1 MSSPRNQ
8 KETIKEEIKSEED
21 MYNIKIFRRTL
32 ENNTH
37 EVIEDTKIKKVTSWR
52 KSQKKFFQSLILNI
66 LTLGILHLFSLCY
79 PNLYIKLYCNRRK
92 PKECDFFLVE
102 DIYGQLTLCKKIYK
116 KDKTQNNINFN
127 SDSTK
132 EGIMSSSL
140 SNYSGKL
147 KKNFTKNLTYSFVY
161 RSVTYEYD
169 EVSNEIIPV
178 YINLLNLTCKDIFHY
193 FSEGLSSEG
202 IIKIF
207 QNRYGKNE
215 YALNFQMLYL
225 YFLNIELPYLILVII
240 IGIIELGL
248 SDYISFIAKT
258 VILII
263 LLSAEFINMK
273 INIYDIYKSENT
285 LDGEKVKI
293 RVKRSHK
300 FDEKSELFCLIDNI
314 DLLPGD
320 IIFLKSNDIVPCD
333 CLILEGECMAN
344 SNSLT
349 GNLNIFRKVS
359 LENKNENFNY
369 KKNKENILYH
379 GMKIVKTYSNLKKEY
394 ISALCLNTG
403 PNTFKANMYSNAIYF
418 FERNKQYRNT
428 FSFFGDD
435 RKSVLF
441 IILSIFLIS
450 IICGLIYVFLI
461 MTNISEILD
470 IKKSKTGK
478 IFITILIRVI
488 CKSFMPMYYLINSII
503 ILLGIIKLKNENVFT
518 FEKSKILYSSTIDTL
533 FISKTGTLCEGK
545 FEINGYH
552 PIYVSHHNSNNL
564 FFRTYGVNQNK
575 EINLQLVKYYKDYLN
590 KMKEKSNI
598 NNNSIMFDYNNFNN
612 EKANLKSYEYST
624 LFLECLLSCNN
635 LEKYGMEVFGNS
647 IDSEIFRAMKWD
659 IKADNNFNS
668 NFINPDD
675 FPYRK
680 TENSSNFSNINSGV
694 KVINDIF
701 PNNYYKITESMKT
714 ENTLPEIK
722 TSDNSTNT
730 KNNRRLSIYEE
741 EKSLHRDS
749 LFTNS
754 NNLIEADISQSHINS
769 YKLRIYKRFIK
780 EGAFSSSSITYNFI
794 TKELRFNTKGIPED
808 ILDKCNPSTIPENFD
823 KIIPLYRRKG
833 FIVIICAGRKIN
845 MEQYSDMDH
854 EDKYMNDLTFYGFV
868 TLKNKL
874 KTEVVY
880 ALNELRMFNI
890 NFVISTGDDIY
901 NTLPVGFESTIL
913 DNKDIYSFDK
923 DKEKNRIVIK
933 KIYSSN
939 NNSTKNDEENNNNQN
954 NDNNINNTP
963 EKYSRFSK
971 NYLKSIDK
979 SFKLKQSK
987 IFDNTDSN
995 FNTFLKPDKKIDQLN
1010 LDPNNSTTNINNPNE
1025 SPAPKTRNIK
1035 RIYNNGMASTSKEFL
1050 NQNDPKNSIVVS
1062 NKQLKK
1068 KLQMSRKNLNSFD
1081 FNNIE
1086 SSKKIFSF
1094 VSRKNMSK
1102 YSQDTTTMLGMNEKN
1117 PTLYYYQGI
1126 FEDHKE
1132 LTEDCIYCISGSVFD
1147 FLYQIKTKKHAKILL
1162 DKIHEKCRIFYNM
1175 SSLSKSRVID
1185 YYREYPDDCI
1195 CSIGECQSDIDPII
1209 TSNIGINLQP
1219 PRNYNTILAHFYSPD
1234 ANLLTIKKIIMGGRA
1249 IKENHL
1255 LMKIS
1260 CSIYTLIINAYIL
1273 CCFIRQMDVVQG
1285 QLNILELGFL
1295 FLSITAFTSKVDD
1308 NEGSNC
1314 LIQRKKLYVCHYICQ
1329 ITGLVIIKCSG
1340 IYFHAI
1346 SFNTNN
1352 FLAKTDIDKI
1362 YSTFFFTFCIEQ
1374 LFSTIVVLNLICF
1387 YRKSWFFNTAFIII
1401 ILIIF
1406 AYFVTIITL
1415 NNSNYKVDI
1424 FGILYFEFFENI
1436 VDAYDENNKI
1446 DCFLVCFIDFIL
1458 SIVYSRIVY
1467 YIFEILSKKIP
1478 KNNKK

>member
-1 MSSPRNQ
+1 MSSSQNQ
-8 KETIKEEIKSEED
+8 KENIKEEIKDEED
-21 MYNIKIFRRTL
+21 IYNIKISRRTL

-52 KSQKKFFQSLILNI
+52 KSQKKFLQSLILNI
-66 LTLGILHLFSLCY
+66 FTLGIIHLLSLYY

-116 KDKTQNNINFN
+116 KDKTQNNIN
-127 SDSTK
+127 SESTK
-132 EGIMSSSL
+132 EAIISSSL
-140 SNYSGKL
+140 SNYNSKA
-147 KKNFTKNLTYSFVY
+147 KKNFTKNLTYSFIY
-161 RSVTYEYD
+161 RSVTYEYN

-178 YINLLNLTCKDIFHY
+178 YINLLNLTCKEIFHY

-202 IIKIF
+202 LIKIF

-215 YALNFQMLYL
+215 YELNFNMLYL
-225 YFLNIELPYLILVII
+225 YFLKIEMPYLILVII
-240 IGIIELGL
+240 ISIIELGL
-248 SDYISFIAKT
+248 SDYISFIAKI
-258 VILII
+258 VIMII

-273 INIYDIYKSENT
+273 INIYDIYKRENT
-285 LDGEKVKI
+285 LDGDKIKI

-359 LENKNENFNY
+359 LENKSDNFDY
-369 KKNKENILYH
+369 KKNKDNILYH
-379 GMKIVKTYSNLKKEY
+379 GMKIVKTFSNLKKEY

-403 PNTFKANMYSNAIYF
+403 PNTYKANMYSNAIYF
-418 FERNKQYRNT
+418 FERNKEYRNT
-428 FSFFGDD
+428 FSFLGDD
-435 RKSVLF
+435 RKSVIF
-441 IILSIFLIS
+441 IIISIFFIS
-450 IICGLIYVFLI
+450 LICGVIYVFII
-461 MTNISEILD
+461 MDNTSEIFDLKD
-470 IKKSKTGK
+470 SETRKILIK
-478 IFITILIRVI
+478 ILIRVI

-503 ILLGIIKLKNENVFT
+503 ILLGIIKLKNQNVFT

-533 FISKTGTLCEGK
+533 FISKTGTLIEDK

-552 PIYVSHHNSNNL
+552 PIYVNHHNSNNL
-564 FFRTYGVNQNK
+564 SFRTYSINQNK
-575 EINLQLVKYYKDYLN
+575 EINSQLVKYYKDYIN

-598 NNNSIMFDYNNFNN
+598 NNNSIMFDYNNFNT
-612 EKANLKSYEYST
+612 EKTNLKCYEYST

-647 IDSEIFRAMKWD
+647 IDSEIFRSMKWD
-659 IKADNNFNS
+659 IKADNNFNG
-668 NFINPDD
+668 NIINSDD

-680 TENSSNFSNINSGV
+680 ADNSSTFSNVISYT

-701 PNNYYKITESMKT
+701 PNNYYKITESMRN
-714 ENTLPEIK
+714 ENPPPENK
-722 TSDNSTNT
+722 NPDNSASI
-730 KNNRRLSIYEE
+730 KNNRRISIYSE
-741 EKSLHRDS
+741 EKSLKRDS
-749 LFTNS
+749 LYTNS
-754 NNLIEADISQSHINS
+754 NNIIEADISQTHINS

-780 EGAFSSSSITYNFI
+780 DVAFGSSSITYNFI

-808 ILDKCNPSTIPENFD
+808 ILDKCNPTTVPENFD
-823 KIIPLYRRKG
+823 KIISIYRRKG

-845 MEQYSDMDH
+845 IEQYSDIDN

-890 NFVISTGDDIY
+890 NFVISTGDNIY

-913 DNKDIYSFDK
+913 ENKDIYSFDK
-923 DKEKNRIVIK
+923 DEAKNRIVIK
-933 KIYSSN
+933 KIYNSSN
-939 NNSTKNDEENNNNQN
+939 NSSNNEEENNENKY
-954 NDNNINNTP
+954 NDNINNTP
-963 EKYSRFSK
+963 EKYSRVSK
-971 NYLKSIDK
+971 NFYKSIDK
-979 SFKLKQSK
+979 SFKLKPSK
-987 IFDNTDSN
+987 IFDNNTDSN
-995 FNTFLKPDKKIDQLN
+995 FNTFLKPDKKIDKLN
-1010 LDPNNSTTNINNPNE
+1010 LEPYNSNTNINNLTE
-1025 SPAPKTRNIK
+1025 SITHKTRNTR
-1035 RIYNNGMASTSKEFL
+1035 RIYNNGMGSTSKDLL
-1050 NQNDPKNSIVVS
+1050 NPNDQKNSIVIS
-1062 NKQLKK
+1062 NKQLQKR
-1068 KLQMSRKNLNSFD
+1068 LQTSRKNMNSFD
-1081 FNNIE
+1081 FNNLE
-1086 SSKKIFSF
+1086 SSKKLFSF

-1102 YSQDTTTMLGMNEKN
+1102 ISQETTTLLGMVEKN
-1117 PTLYYYQGI
+1117 PPLYYYQGI

-1132 LTEDCIYCISGSVFD
+1132 LTEDCIYCISGSVFE
-1147 FLYQIKTKKHAKILL
+1147 FLYQIKNKKHAKILL

-1175 SSLSKSRVID
+1175 SSLSKSKVID

-1195 CSIGECQSDIDPII
+1195 CSIGECQSDVDPII

-1219 PRNYNTILAHFYSPD
+1219 PKNYNTILSHFYSPD
-1234 ANLLTIKKIIMGGRA
+1234 ANLLIIKKILMGARA

-1260 CSIYTLIINAYIL
+1260 CSIYTLMINAYIL
-1273 CCFIRQMDVVQG
+1273 CCFIRKMDVVQG
-1285 QLNILELGFL
+1285 QLNLLEIAFL
-1295 FLSITAFTSKVDD
+1295 FLSITAFTSEVDN

-1314 LIQRKKLYVCHYICQ
+1314 LIQRRKLYVCHYIIQ
-1329 ITGLVIIKCSG
+1329 ITGLVIIKCIG

-1346 SFNTNN
+1346 KFNTNN
-1352 FLAKTDIDKI
+1352 FLEKKSIDII
-1362 YSTFFFTFCIEQ
+1362 YTTYFFIFCIEQ

-1387 YRKSWFFNTAFIII
+1387 YRKSWFFNTSFIII

-1406 AYFVTIITL
+1406 AYFVSIITL

-1436 VDAYDENNKI
+1436 VDAYDENNKM
-1446 DCFLVCFIDFIL
+1446 DCFLVCFIDFIF
-1458 SIVYSRIVY
+1458 SIVYTRVVY
-1467 YIFEILSKKIP
+1467 YIFERLSRWSTKIN
-1478 KNNKK
+1478 KN